1 MKTPR
6 RRCIVSQA
14 NHSIRTG
21 ETSMIRS
28 KTIRAF
34 LSFPILSLFL
44 FLAGCGSNSDGSSPP
59 TVSAQVVNK
68 SLAAPAEVVLSATA
82 TSSDSSI
89 AKVEF
94 YNGTTKLGEA
104 TTAPYTF
111 TWSNV
116 SAGTYTV
123 TVIATDAKGSST
135 TQTLTVTVADS
146 GLVLVSG
153 GTFTM
158 GDNTN
163 TKATPAHPV
172 TLSSFY
178 ISRYELTFD
187 EFDAFTTATGR
198 TQVVD
203 TFSTGRG
210 KKPIYNISWYD
221 AIEYCNWRSGQEG
234 LTAVYSIDK
243 TNKDPNNT
251 STDTEDTN
259 KWTVTAN
266 FAANGYRLPTEAEW
280 EFAAKGGTKS
290 QGYTYSGSN
299 NVAEVAWYGGKAVE
313 AGDASAGNVTKR
325 GDIRVVGQL
334 KANELGLYDMS
345 GNVHEWVW
353 DRYDTARP
361 GYAAS
366 TAGQTETNPTGITGA
381 FNRFIFRGGNSGGP
395 ATCMVVTKRF
405 VKKAGFNMC
414 PAGLRLART
423 AS

>member
-1 MKTPR
+1 M
-6 RRCIVSQA
+6 
-14 NHSIRTG
+14 
-21 ETSMIRS
+21 MRS

-34 LSFPILSLFL
+34 LSLPILSLLL

-59 TVSAQVVNK
+59 TLSAQVANK
-68 SLAAPAEVVLSATA
+68 SLAAPADVVLSATA
-82 TSSDSSI
+82 TSGDSSI

-104 TTAPYTF
+104 TTAPYIF
-111 TWSNV
+111 TWTDV

-135 TQTLTVTVADS
+135 TRTLTVTVADS
-146 GLVLVSG
+146 GLVLVTG
-153 GTFTM
+153 GTFTL
-158 GDNTN
+158 GDDTN
-163 TKATPAHPV
+163 TRATPAHPV

-178 ISRYELTFD
+178 IGKYELTFD

-198 TQVVD
+198 EQVVD

-221 AIEYCNWRSGQEG
+221 VIEYCNWRSEREG

-243 TNKDPNNT
+243 TNKDPNNA
-251 STDTEDTN
+251 STDTEDTK

-299 NVAEVAWYGGKAVE
+299 NMAEVAWYGGKAVE

-361 GYAAS
+361 GYAGS
-366 TAGQTETNPTGITGA
+366 TAGQTETNPTGITGS

-395 ATCMVVTKRF
+395 ASCMVVTKRF
-405 VKKAGFNMC
+405 VKKASFNMC
-414 PAGLRLART
+414 PAGLRLARK